1 MVMRNTLPTI
11 DNLIQR
17 GLYLVNRCVLCCC
30 QNESLG
36 HLFFQCSYAAQVWS
50 SIASWLQV
58 CSFTSL
64 EMVINWFMSCV
75 SGKGMA
81 SNRKRIGLLATLYY
95 IWKERNGRIF
105 NGLHHPA
112 DCIILLITFA
122 LKLSLWFVIELLRG
136 F

>member
-1 MVMRNTLPTI
+1 MRNKLPTV

-36 HLFFQCSYAAQVWS
+36 HLFFQCSFAAQVWS

-64 EMVINWFMSCV
+64 ELVISWFMSCV
-75 SGKGMA
+75 PGKGMA
-81 SNRKRIGLLATLYY
+81 SSRKRIGLLATLYY

-105 NGLHHPA
+105 KGLHHTA
-112 DCIILLITFA
+112 DFLCTQI
-122 LKLSLWFVIELLRG
+122 KFVVCNRAA
-136 F
+136 